1 MHFNVNFFKTERL
14 FKLSGYRVNAKLI
27 IMKVAPGSITD
38 VHGIM
43 EAFDYLAIVRTL
55 EPETAIVEIIATPD
69 TFAESYEVARVMER
83 RLSAEILH
91 PRPAGGGRCAGGV
104 TSQLT

>member
-1 MHFNVNFFKTERL
+1 M
-14 FKLSGYRVNAKLI
+14 SGYTVNAKLI
-27 IMKVAPGSITD
+27 IMKIAPESITD

-69 TFAESYEVARVMER
+69 TFAETYEVARVMEQ
-83 RLSAEILH
+83 RLSAQILH
-91 PRPAGGGRCAGGV
+91 PRPLAGGGN
-104 TSQLT
+104 

>member
-1 MHFNVNFFKTERL
+1 MSE
-14 FKLSGYRVNAKLI
+14 YPVNAKLI

-69 TFAESYEVARVMER
+69 TFAETYEVARVLER
-83 RLSAEILH
+83 RLSAQILH
-91 PRPAGGGRCAGGV
+91 PPVAGDNYLAGRGNLLSPA
-104 TSQLT
+104 

>member
-1 MHFNVNFFKTERL
+1 MSVGSDLKS
-14 FKLSGYRVNAKLI
+14 SGYTVNAKLI
-27 IMKVAPGSITD
+27 IMKVPPESITD

-69 TFAESYEVARVMER
+69 TFAETFEIARVMER
-83 RLSAEILH
+83 RLGAEILH
-91 PRPAGGGRCAGGV
+91 PPVAGD
-104 TSQLT
+104 S